1 MSKLFGFFCSGAS
14 RQSEVGGEQAIAL
27 GDQALGSIASDQSCQ
42 VLIGLR
48 SHVCD
53 GEGGPNRELFNVHM
67 ELFEVPPDWV
77 EGAVPQTIGVPSLY
91 FLSFS
96 LQ

>member
-1 MSKLFGFFCSGAS
+1 MF
-14 RQSEVGGEQAIAL
+14 V
-27 GDQALGSIASDQSCQ
+27 
-42 VLIGLR
+42 GLR
-48 SHVCD
+48 GHVCD
-53 GEGGPNRELFNVHM
+53 GEGGPDRELFNVHM